1 MPTYEYECTKCN
13 HAFEEE
19 ASILAPP
26 RQRCPLCRGKV
37 QRLISGG
44 SGVVFRGSG
53 FYVTDSR
60 KGDPARSRAENA
72 GGSGEASSAGDSG
85 KSAKASTTAAA
96 PTPSTTA
103 AKPAAP
109 AHDSKSRTSDKP

>member
-19 ASILAPP
+19 APITAPP
-26 RQRCPLCRGKV
+26 RQRCPRCRSKV

-44 SGVVFRGSG
+44 TGIVFRGSG

-60 KGDPARSRAENA
+60 R
-72 GGSGEASSAGDSG
+72 
-85 KSAKASTTAAA
+85 
-96 PTPSTTA
+96 
-103 AKPAAP
+103 KPAPAKSETPPPAASP
-109 AHDSKSRTSDKP
+109 AHDSKSSTSDKP

>member
-19 ASILAPP
+19 APITAPP
-26 RQRCPLCRGKV
+26 RQRCPRCRGKV

-44 SGVVFRGSG
+44 SGIVFRGSG

-60 KGDPARSRAENA
+60 RRS
-72 GGSGEASSAGDSG
+72 
-85 KSAKASTTAAA
+85 A
-96 PTPSTTA
+96 PGP
-103 AKPAAP
+103 
-109 AHDSKSRTSDKP
+109 

>member
-19 ASILAPP
+19 APITAPP

-44 SGVVFRGSG
+44 SGIVFRGSG
-53 FYVTDSR
+53 FYVNDSR
-60 KGDPARSRAENA
+60 SRPV
-72 GGSGEASSAGDSG
+72 SSKSEAPS
-85 KSAKASTTAAA
+85 KSDAPSRPDA
-96 PTPSTTA
+96 PTPA
-103 AKPAAP
+103 AAP
-109 AHDSKSRTSDKP
+109 AHDSKSQASDKP

>member
-19 ASILAPP
+19 APITAPP

-44 SGVVFRGSG
+44 SGIVFRGSG
-53 FYVTDSR
+53 FYVNDSR
-60 KGDPARSRAENA
+60 SKPAS
-72 GGSGEASSAGDSG
+72 SKSDASSATGASS
-85 KSAKASTTAAA
+85 KSDA
-96 PTPSTTA
+96 PAPA
-103 AKPAAP
+103 AAP
-109 AHDSKSRTSDKP
+109 AHDSKSPTSDKP

>member
-60 KGDPARSRAENA
+60 KADPARSRAENA
-72 GGSGEASSAGDSG
+72 GKSGEASSSADSG
-85 KSAKASTTAAA
+85 KSGKPTTAATPA
-96 PTPSTTA
+96 PSTTV

>member
-44 SGVVFRGSG
+44 SGIVFRGSG

-60 KGDPARSRAENA
+60 KADPARSGSESA
-72 GGSGEASSAGDSG
+72 GKSAEASSSGTAG
-85 KSAKASTTAAA
+85 KSATPAPAA
-96 PTPSTTA
+96 TA

-109 AHDSKSRTSDKP
+109 AHDSKSRKSDKP

>member
-19 ASILAPP
+19 APITAPS
-26 RQRCPLCRGKV
+26 RQRCPRCRGKV

-44 SGVVFRGSG
+44 TGIVFRGSG

-60 KGDPARSRAENA
+60 RKPTPA
-72 GGSGEASSAGDSG
+72 
-85 KSAKASTTAAA
+85 KSETTTPA
-96 PTPSTTA
+96 PT
-103 AKPAAP
+103 P
-109 AHDSKSRTSDKP
+109 AHDSKSSTSDKAKS